1 MAEQGRRLFGW
12 LPVAMALGAIVFLA
26 PRFNLPIGPALICL
40 PGAGAA
46 AWIFRSRPPLRFQAL
61 LMIALAG
68 GYLDAAWQTARQPP
82 MPALPTRATVVTG
95 RVFAVETL
103 PPRSG
108 EDESGRR
115 IVLAQ
120 ATFETPV
127 DAGMAPLRRTLRLKL
142 RDDDPASPKPGSLV
156 QIRAMLRA
164 PSPPSFPGGRD
175 LQREA
180 WFSGAAGSG
189 YALGMLTPLNSR
201 SSSRLEA
208 LRENIAARIEATLP
222 GQTGAIAA
230 TLLAGETGRIDATTR
245 QDFSASGLAHLLAV
259 AGLHL
264 GLVMAAVAV
273 SVRALLTASE
283 RLALYW
289 PCREI
294 AALVGL
300 AVGSSYVLLTGAHLP
315 SVRALGMAVLVTLAL
330 LTGRRVL
337 SMRSLAVIA
346 LAILL
351 VSPVAVLD
359 VSFQMSFAAVMGL
372 IAGYEA
378 LREPLTRLRGEGGMG
393 RVILSHLTALSLT
406 SLLAGLATLPVSMA
420 HFGAFQPWFVLANL
434 LAVPLAAVWIMPAG
448 LMSLL
453 LMPIHAS
460 AVPLMV
466 MGWGIQIVQVI
477 ARTVAAFPLAH
488 EPVPHMPGWGL
499 FIVLLGLCLLC
510 LWKGRARLAGL
521 VPIVVGLLSIWLVP
535 RPDILV
541 SPDAGL
547 IAVRAEGV
555 LQAGPHSSL
564 ERLTLQDW
572 QQALALSVG
581 ILPPDCLKG
590 LCRVTVKE
598 QAVLLRVKDTSDG
611 AIPPSAQDCQGVS
624 LFISASP
631 ARNACPGVP
640 FIDRFSVWR
649 NGAYAVYLRHG
660 APVLL
665 SDRSGRG
672 DRPWVPA
679 IGSHGMP
686 NLPLA
691 QAE

>member
-1 MAEQGRRLFGW
+1 
-12 LPVAMALGAIVFLA
+12 
-26 PRFNLPIGPALICL
+26 
-40 PGAGAA
+40 
-46 AWIFRSRPPLRFQAL
+46 
-61 LMIALAG
+61 
-68 GYLDAAWQTARQPP
+68 
-82 MPALPTRATVVTG
+82 
-95 RVFAVETL
+95 
-103 PPRSG
+103 
-108 EDESGRR
+108 
-115 IVLAQ
+115 
-120 ATFETPV
+120 
-127 DAGMAPLRRTLRLKL
+127 
-142 RDDDPASPKPGSLV
+142 
-156 QIRAMLRA
+156 MLRA

-372 IAGYEA
+372 ID
-378 LREPLTRLRGEGGMG
+378 RL
-393 RVILSHLTALSLT
+393 S
-406 SLLAGLATLPVSMA
+406 
-420 HFGAFQPWFVLANL
+420 
-434 LAVPLAAVWIMPAG
+434 
-448 LMSLL
+448 
-453 LMPIHAS
+453 
-460 AVPLMV
+460 
-466 MGWGIQIVQVI
+466 
-477 ARTVAAFPLAH
+477 
-488 EPVPHMPGWGL
+488 
-499 FIVLLGLCLLC
+499 
-510 LWKGRARLAGL
+510 RAR
-521 VPIVVGLLSIWLVP
+521 
-535 RPDILV
+535 
-541 SPDAGL
+541 
-547 IAVRAEGV
+547 
-555 LQAGPHSSL
+555 
-564 ERLTLQDW
+564 
-572 QQALALSVG
+572 
-581 ILPPDCLKG
+581 
-590 LCRVTVKE
+590 
-598 QAVLLRVKDTSDG
+598 
-611 AIPPSAQDCQGVS
+611 
-624 LFISASP
+624 
-631 ARNACPGVP
+631 
-640 FIDRFSVWR
+640 
-649 NGAYAVYLRHG
+649 
-660 APVLL
+660 
-665 SDRSGRG
+665 
-672 DRPWVPA
+672 
-679 IGSHGMP
+679 MP
-686 NLPLA
+686 L
-691 QAE
+691 

>member
-12 LPVAMALGAIVFLA
+12 LPVVMALGALVFLT

-46 AWIFRSRPPLRFQAL
+46 AWIFRNRPPLRFQAF

-95 RVFAVETL
+95 RVLAVETL
-103 PPRSG
+103 PPRFG

-189 YALGMLTPLNSR
+189 YAVGMLTPLNSQ

-283 RLALYW
+283 RFALYW

-300 AVGSSYVLLTGAHLP
+300 SVGSGYVLLTGAHLP

-337 SMRSLAVIA
+337 SMRSLAIIA

-378 LREPLTRLRGEGGMG
+378 LREPLTKLRGEGGTG

-448 LMSLL
+448 LISLL

-488 EPVPHMPGWGL
+488 EPVPQMPGWGL
-499 FIVLLGLCLLC
+499 LIVLLGMCLLC

-521 VPIVVGLLSIWLVP
+521 MPILVGLFSIWLAS
-535 RPDILV
+535 RPNILV

-572 QQALALSVG
+572 QQALALPVG

-665 SDRSGRG
+665 SDRSWRG